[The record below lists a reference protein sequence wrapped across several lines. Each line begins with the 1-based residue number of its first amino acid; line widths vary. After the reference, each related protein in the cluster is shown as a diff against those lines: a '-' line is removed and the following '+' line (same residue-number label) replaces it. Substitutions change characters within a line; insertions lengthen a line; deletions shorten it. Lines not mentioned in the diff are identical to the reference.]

1 MAGFFL
7 PERISGLEVVVSIR
21 ALVEGAASVVE
32 GASLEGGRELD
43 SNAGPEVLASPGD
56 GRKRSSINTAALRIS
71 R

>member
-43 SNAGPEVLASPGD
+43 SNAGPEVLASPG
-56 GRKRSSINTAALRIS
+56 
-71 R
+71 